1 MGWLPRSQGWPLM
14 DVHRFCTS
22 LCTCI
27 LRRCLRRIGIL
38 LDCVGWGDII
48 EALDA
53 DVGDLEQEAAGGAGH
68 VDGGAPGGVVLH
80 AVELVHA
87 GGIGVYAFAVE
98 FVADGLPEVVEFL
111 AIVVVRVGNYPPAF
125 YVGFVDGFYHA

>member
-1 MGWLPRSQGWPLM
+1 MAS
-14 DVHRFCTS
+14 FF
-22 LCTCI
+22 
-27 LRRCLRRIGIL
+27 
-38 LDCVGWGDII
+38 DCVGWGDII

-68 VDGGAPGGVVLH
+68 VDGGAPGEGLFLD

-98 FVADGLPEVVEFL
+98 FVADGLPEVVEFF
-111 AIVVVRVGNYPPAF
+111 AVVVVRVGYDPPAF
-125 YVGFVDGFYHA
+125 FHVGFVDGFYHA